1 MGKMRI
7 LFCTVGYLCISGTS
21 SYSGGGI
28 MTEAHL
34 EKIIKISDE
43 IKRYK
48 KFLEAFDKP
57 YMNQIVACNWN
68 GDKRA
73 DRFLLCEN
81 EPELEKSIRDYV
93 VKKIETLEKEFSEL

>member
-1 MGKMRI
+1 
-7 LFCTVGYLCISGTS
+7 
-21 SYSGGGI
+21 

-48 KFLEAFDKP
+48 KFLEAFDQP
-57 YMNQIVACNWN
+57 YMNQIVACDWN
-68 GDKRA
+68 RDKRA

>member
-1 MGKMRI
+1 
-7 LFCTVGYLCISGTS
+7 
-21 SYSGGGI
+21 

-68 GDKRA
+68 GNINT
-73 DRFLLCEN
+73 DRYLILEN